1 MPNGLPEL
9 GVHRNSV
16 VSTPT
21 LFALGGGATG
31 LMGEAGPEAVMP
43 LRQGSGGLS
52 VVASGPGGEG
62 LLPLQ
67 RAASGAL
74 GVKMPAGSAYGRSP
88 VMDRPPVAFAVGGI
102 VGGSTFRLGEQADGY
117 PAPPLRAGRGAG
129 GDGPLSV
136 VVEIT
141 NNGPPITAQQTG
153 QRSDGSKHIIE
164 MMIEQSKGAAM
175 SDIARGGAL
184 AGVMEATYGLQR
196 RGR

>member
-1 MPNGLPEL
+1 M
-9 GVHRNSV
+9 
-16 VSTPT
+16 
-21 LFALGGGATG
+21 
-31 LMGEAGPEAVMP
+31 
-43 LRQGSGGLS
+43 
-52 VVASGPGGEG
+52 
-62 LLPLQ
+62 
-67 RAASGAL
+67 
-74 GVKMPAGSAYGRSP
+74 
-88 VMDRPPVAFAVGGI
+88 AFAVGGI

-129 GDGPLSV
+129 GAGGDGSLSV